1 MAIFNSYVC
10 LPELI
15 YLYTHF
21 ASSASFSCSYLQFLS
36 GSYNYIW
43 NMRMYGCQICF
54 QNVIYNENRHI
65 SWHIRQFL
73 HVLSTCFVTS
83 HRPECSSRP
92 PRQSCARNAASWAAA
107 RVWRDERFSGRFR
120 NLDLEVYRAKF
131 QGMYRWYTVPPTY
144 PKYGW
149 LYVDICGTVPPAYL
163 KWRLLGTLG

>member
-36 GSYNYIW
+36 GSYNYIS

-65 SWHIRQFL
+65 SWHIHQFL

-83 HRPECSSRP
+83 RRPERWSRP

-107 RVWRDERFSGRFR
+107 PVWRDEPVAVSGIWIGGIPSMWTNKKLWKMAIYSGFSH
-120 NLDLEVYRAKF
+120 
-131 QGMYRWYTVPPTY
+131 
-144 PKYGW
+144 
-149 LYVDICGTVPPAYL
+149 
-163 KWRLLGTLG
+163 